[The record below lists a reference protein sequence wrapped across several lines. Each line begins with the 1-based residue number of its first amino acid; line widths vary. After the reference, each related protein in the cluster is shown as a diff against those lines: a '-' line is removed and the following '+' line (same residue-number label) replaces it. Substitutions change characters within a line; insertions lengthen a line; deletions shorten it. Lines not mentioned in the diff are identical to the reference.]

1 MKKIFTFTTALL
13 IAATLMGQAP
23 ASFKYQAVL
32 RDARGNIK
40 ANTATNIIL
49 DILQGSVTGT
59 AIYSETHSAT
69 TDSYGLIN
77 LELGNGTATIG
88 TMSAIN
94 WGTGTYFVKVTVD
107 GVVMGTGQLLS
118 VPYALYASKAA
129 NGFSGNYNDLTN
141 KPTLSNGTVT
151 SVTGTAPVNVV
162 TETTSPVISMAQAN
176 GTTNGYLSSV
186 DWLTFNNKSSFNGTW
201 SDLSGKPTFATVAT
215 SGSYNDLINK
225 PTLSNGTVTSVT
237 GTTPVSVV
245 TGTTSPVVSMA
256 QANGTTNGYLSSIDW
271 LTFNNKSSFSG
282 SYTDLTNTPT
292 TDGSETIVNS
302 GTNVTVTG
310 TGTSGNP
317 YVINTTA
324 HTLSEEYGGGIVF
337 FVYDGGQHG
346 LIAAKED
353 LLGGQYGND
362 PDFPWFNL
370 YCPGGCFYIESG
382 ATGDGLGAGT
392 MNTSLIVATH
402 ASYTEN
408 HGLGF
413 PVQDFAAK
421 VCANYEVTITTT
433 DGDITIGDWYLP
445 SLYELNLLY
454 LSNISTLNLYLDD
467 YYWSSTEYDRSDAW
481 YQDFS
486 TGDQDHISYDGGSK
500 HDMFARVR
508 PIRAF

>member
-1 MKKIFTFTTALL
+1 MKKIVTLTVVLL
-13 IAATLMGQAP
+13 ISATVLGQVP

-40 ANTATNIIL
+40 ANTPVNILI
-49 DILQGSVTGT
+49 DILQGSTTGNSV
-59 AIYSETHSAT
+59 YSETHSVT

-77 LELGNGTATIG
+77 LELGNGIDTIG
-88 TMSAIN
+88 AMSSIN
-94 WGTGTYFVKVTVD
+94 WQTGTYFVKVTVD

-129 NGFSGNYNDLTN
+129 NGFSGNYD
-141 KPTLSNGTVT
+141 
-151 SVTGTAPVNVV
+151 
-162 TETTSPVISMAQAN
+162 
-176 GTTNGYLSSV
+176 
-186 DWLTFNNKSSFNGTW
+186 
-201 SDLSGKPTFATVAT
+201 
-215 SGSYNDLINK
+215 DLINK

-237 GTTPVSVV
+237 GTVPVNVL
-245 TGTTSPVVSMA
+245 TGTTTPVISMP
-256 QANGTTNGYLSSIDW
+256 QASGTTNGYLSSADW

-292 TDGSETIVNS
+292 TDGSETWINA
-302 GTNVTVTG
+302 GTNITVSGVG
-310 TGTSGNP
+310 TEANKYEIS
-317 YVINTTA
+317 VTA

-346 LIAAKED
+346 LIAAEVD

-362 PDFPWFNL
+362 PDFPWFNI
-370 YCPGGCFYIESG
+370 YCSAGCYYIESG
-382 ATGDGLGAGT
+382 ATGDGLGAGI

-467 YYWSSTEYDRSDAW
+467 YYWSSTEYDKSDAW

-486 TGDQDHISYDGGSK
+486 TGVQDHISYDGGSK
-500 HDMFARVR
+500 HDKFARVR